1 MYGSVSNTT
10 PGGRTGFVLR
20 NGLIYDGSGHPP
32 RQGDVWI
39 DGSTI
44 MPASGGGVARAATEV
59 DVDGLAVAPGFI
71 NVLSWATESL
81 IEDGASQSDIR
92 QGVTLEVFGEGMSM
106 GPLTPAMQREMLERQ
121 GDIRYPVTW
130 STLAD
135 YLEWLVQRGV
145 STNVAS
151 FIGATTVRINVV
163 GYADRRATEDELGR
177 MCELVREAMREGA
190 LGVGSSL
197 IYAPAFYADSAELTA
212 LARAA
217 GERDGL
223 YISHIRGEGRTL
235 LESLD
240 ELIEIAR
247 QANVAAEIYH
257 LKALGQQNWDKLDAA
272 IARVEQARAEG
283 LAITADM
290 YTYPA
295 SSTGLDAVM
304 PPWVQEG
311 GHRAWVDR
319 LKNPVIREQV
329 KLAMA
334 TPSVAWENNYV
345 AAGSADNI
353 MLVGFKTN
361 RLKPLAGLRLSQV
374 AGRRGTSP
382 MDTAID
388 LVIEDDSR
396 VGAVYF
402 VMSEDNIRKQIT
414 LPWMSFGSDGPS
426 LAPTGA
432 FLNTHPHPRAYGTF
446 ARLLGRYVRDE
457 RLIPLEEAVRR
468 LTSLPAHNLG
478 LERRG
483 SLKPGYFAD
492 VVVFDPSSVQDHAT
506 FAEPHQYAT
515 GVRYVF
521 VNGEAVLWDGEHT
534 GAMPGRVVRRSEQ
547 RSTS

>member
-1 MYGSVSNTT
+1 
-10 PGGRTGFVLR
+10 
-20 NGLIYDGSGHPP
+20 
-32 RQGDVWI
+32 
-39 DGSTI
+39 
-44 MPASGGGVARAATEV
+44 
-59 DVDGLAVAPGFI
+59 
-71 NVLSWATESL
+71 
-81 IEDGASQSDIR
+81 
-92 QGVTLEVFGEGMSM
+92 
-106 GPLTPAMQREMLERQ
+106 
-121 GDIRYPVTW
+121 
-130 STLAD
+130 
-135 YLEWLVQRGV
+135 
-145 STNVAS
+145 
-151 FIGATTVRINVV
+151 
-163 GYADRRATEDELGR
+163 
-177 MCELVREAMREGA
+177 
-190 LGVGSSL
+190 
-197 IYAPAFYADSAELTA
+197 
-212 LARAA
+212 
-217 GERDGL
+217 L
-223 YISHIRGEGRTL
+223 YISHMRGEGSTL

-240 ELIEIAR
+240 ELIEVAR
-247 QANVAAEIYH
+247 RANVAAEIYH

-283 LAITADM
+283 LTITADM

-311 GHRAWVDR
+311 GHRAWVER
-319 LKNPVIREQV
+319 LRNPLIREQV

-334 TPSVAWENNYV
+334 TPSVDWENNYV

-353 MLVGFKTN
+353 MLVGFKTD
-361 RLKPLAGLRLSQV
+361 RLKPLAGLSLSQV
-374 AGRRGTSP
+374 AGERGTSP

-402 VMSEDNIRKQIT
+402 VMSEDNIRKQIA

-426 LAPTGA
+426 LAPTGV
-432 FLNTHPHPRAYGTF
+432 FVNTHPHPRAYGTF

-468 LTSLPAHNLG
+468 LTSWPAHNLG

-483 SLKPGYFAD
+483 ALKPGYFAD

-515 GVRYVF
+515 GVRHVF

-534 GAMPGRVVRRSEQ
+534 RAMPGRVVRRSKQ

>member
-1 MYGSVSNTT
+1 
-10 PGGRTGFVLR
+10 
-20 NGLIYDGSGHPP
+20 
-32 RQGDVWI
+32 
-39 DGSTI
+39 
-44 MPASGGGVARAATEV
+44 
-59 DVDGLAVAPGFI
+59 
-71 NVLSWATESL
+71 
-81 IEDGASQSDIR
+81 
-92 QGVTLEVFGEGMSM
+92 
-106 GPLTPAMQREMLERQ
+106 MLERQ

-130 STLAD
+130 STLAQ

-197 IYAPAFYADSAELTA
+197 IYAPAFYADSAELAA

-217 GERDGL
+217 GESDGL

-319 LKNPVIREQV
+319 LKNPGIREQV

-361 RLKPLAGLRLSQV
+361 RLKPLAGLSLSQV

-432 FLNTHPHPRAYGTF
+432 FLNSHPYPRAYGKF

-478 LERRG
+478 LARRG

-534 GAMPGRVVRRSEQ
+534 GAMPGRVVRRSEH